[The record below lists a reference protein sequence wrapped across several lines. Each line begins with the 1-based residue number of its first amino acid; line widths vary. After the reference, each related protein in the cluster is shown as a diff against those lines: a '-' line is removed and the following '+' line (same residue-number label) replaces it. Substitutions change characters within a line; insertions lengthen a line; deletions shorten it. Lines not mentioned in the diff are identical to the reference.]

1 MRTSKLPL
9 LSLALLFAV
18 PGLANAQEPA
28 DDLGVTMSVIED
40 TESADEGDFVNEIEL
55 PETPA
60 DEARSNA
67 QGGSDSASQ
76 ARQQGS
82 ENRNERAR
90 EGRDRRPENG
100 NRGGDGRPDNPGGGQ
115 RPDDVPGR

>member
-1 MRTSKLPL
+1 MTTSKLPL

-18 PGLANAQEPA
+18 PVVANAQEPA

-40 TESADEGDFVNEIEL
+40 AESAEERDFVNEIEL

-67 QGGSDSASQ
+67 KGGSDTASQ

-90 EGRDRRPENG
+90 EGRDSRPENG
-100 NRGGDGRPDNPGGGQ
+100 NRGGGRPDNPGGGQ
-115 RPDDVPGR
+115 RPDDVPRR